1 MERKQLLLDA
11 AHFRHATKAFDPDQK
26 ISEEDFSFLLEI
38 ARLSPSSI
46 GLEPW
51 KFIVVQNEAIRKEL
65 STYSSGAVKQLETAS
80 HFVIILARNDARYD
94 SEYARHMMTN
104 VKGMPE
110 ETFEQHI
117 LPAYRTFQDTNIN
130 ILNRDRT
137 LFDWASKQT
146 YIALGNMMSAAA
158 GIGIDSCP
166 IEGFHYEKV
175 TSFLQQKGI
184 VNEDD
189 PYDVSVMV
197 AFGYRANEPNVS
209 KVRQSQQ
216 EIVDWV
222 E

>member
-51 KFIVVQNEAIRKEL
+51 KFVVIQNEAIRKEL

-80 HFVIILARNDARYD
+80 HFVIILAR
-94 SEYARHMMTN
+94 MMRVMIQRMQSIPTSRTCQKKRSN
-104 VKGMPE
+104 N
-110 ETFEQHI
+110 I
-117 LPAYRTFQDTNIN
+117 LSLRIAHFQDVNIN
-130 ILNRDRT
+130 ILDGDRT

-175 TSFLQQKGI
+175 TSYLQQKGI
-184 VNEDD
+184 LKQDD

-197 AFGYRANEPNVS
+197 AFGYRASEPKYP

-216 EIVDWV
+216 EIVEWI